1 MPSSE
6 PFLIGRLSMHAFG
19 NIAIESY
26 QAFGPKLN
34 AKCVLFGTLNG
45 KYFLPTFHDAK
56 VGLWHCS
63 KMGVH
68 RPLKIPK
75 GLLGIPKA
83 FERWSNLA
91 IKRFFF
97 VDAGCPTKL
106 NRSN

>member
-6 PFLIGRLSMHAFG
+6 PFLIGRLPMHAFG

-56 VGLWHCS
+56 VYGIVLKWGS
-63 KMGVH
+63 TD
-68 RPLKIPK
+68 PLKSPK
-75 GLLGIPKA
+75 DFLGSPKP
-83 FERWSNLA
+83 SNNGQ
-91 IKRFFF
+91 I
-97 VDAGCPTKL
+97 
-106 NRSN
+106 